1 MSTCVT
7 ATPTDIAVGAEDI
20 DSLTFSFYTPTRIR
34 RESVMAVTKG
44 ESFDM
49 LGHSV
54 VGGVYDLRMGA
65 MKGGDGASVCG
76 TCGQLHG
83 LCGGHPGHIELREC
97 AYNPLTFNFA
107 YTMARGMCWY
117 CHSFYCFDRTGA
129 NKYVLRSLYACLQCI
144 NEHHLLAAEKYWE
157 LYHHLRSFASDTKP
171 ENFDAAVKH
180 FAANFIKHFPDT
192 EADSEAD
199 VPNTEGVE
207 ALRRT
212 VVHEMMRE
220 LQGAMSAGA
229 QCPNCGCPKVKAV
242 KRDDARSKIMLA
254 GYFPEA
260 FGQGS
265 SRSGGTAQHMSSSDK
280 MALFKKLLGETP
292 AERNLTYVTPARV
305 RQQFVD
311 TAAAYRAQNG
321 LVLQILNALFNIPE
335 HPAEDAPHDFYELL
349 FLTTLSVMPNRFRPM
364 LAVGEVRSEHP
375 YSAIYKNIV
384 TLNNMLDLEDEALQ
398 AEHRVT
404 RTEVVI
410 AIQLLLNKLI
420 TGLKLNS
427 MNVTTSTGISSSLI
441 TASLTTGPSI
451 KETLEKKQGLFRK
464 NMMGKRVN
472 FAARSVISPDP
483 YLNTNEIG
491 LPLYFSTHLAYPEPV
506 TPRNVEWLKRLVI
519 NGPNV
524 YPGALWIED
533 EWGNTVRLLARDKK
547 QRMNEA
553 MKLLLVDSSGSGA
566 GAGAAGAGAANAT
579 GGARNRGYKIVY
591 RHLKDGDMALVNR
604 QPTLHKPGIM
614 AHRVRVLSTERT
626 IRMHYSNCSTYN
638 ADFDGDEMNVH
649 VPQGELARAEARTI
663 AFTDEQYL
671 VPKDGSPLRGLIQD
685 SVITGVLLTKRD
697 TFFERADFQKLLYS
711 CLFNVNVH
719 HWIETPLP
727 AVLKPVPL
735 WTGKQLISCILKHT
749 TVGMPP
755 INHEGNGKVAP
766 TLWGR
771 GGYHS
776 TAPAK
781 SVGDPHAPAW
791 FVPDIINAW
800 SGANENV
807 CVVRQSEL
815 LAGVLDKAQFGASAY
830 GLVHSCYELYG
841 SGVAGTLLSVLG
853 RLLVVYMQ
861 QYHGFTC
868 GMDDLLLKPDAE
880 ATRRLLLHA
889 ANNRSRDVTVEVASQ
904 GVLLQDTESEANGGG
919 ARSDLVREGLTAIR
933 RDPAKASALDSSV
946 KRAVNKLASRVID
959 ECLPGGT
966 IKPFP
971 HNCMGL
977 MTGSGARGSNVNAS
991 QISCL
996 LGQQELEG
1004 RRVPLMMTGRTL
1016 PSFPRF
1022 DTSARAGGFVMDRF
1036 LTGVRPQEFF
1046 FHCMAGREG
1055 LIDTAVKT
1063 ARSGYLQHSLMKCME
1078 SLTVGYDYTVRDSA
1092 DGSVVQFTYGED
1104 ALDVCKTAY
1113 LGRFQ
1118 FWLNNFDAFAERY
1131 HLRDSIAKYT
1141 SADGKHSGA
1150 RDIKECSRLI
1160 AECIAHPAEHDP
1172 YNSQY
1177 LPTERLG
1184 LFSEKYY
1191 TSLAGFINEHS
1202 ATKADPLH
1210 DKKQQRRFQGLMS
1223 LKYSRSLVN
1232 PGEPVGVLA
1241 SQSIGEPST
1250 QMTLNTFHL
1259 AGRGDMNVTLGM
1271 PRLKELL
1278 MSAKVDIAT
1287 PSMTIALRTRDGRP
1301 FASDDA
1307 DKDATTKVA
1316 KLLSRLTLLDI
1327 VQDIKLTESLRMED
1341 GQRVRCYEI
1350 DILYK
1355 KDYETT
1361 VFSDYEITRT
1371 EFQQLMSRFEKQ
1383 LRILVAKQLHRKPL
1397 DASIGITSVRREDIA
1412 VGAEDYNEDDDDDDE
1427 NEGKKKSSGSKKKG
1441 HKSEESEDAENVRE
1455 KRKMAKNY
1463 EDGSDDE
1470 GDNDVSDSDSESE
1483 TEHKKNAASDD
1494 EDEDDTKMKDDEEEE
1509 EEGGKRAKSSK
1520 KELHDQLSI
1529 TITMAASDKV
1539 MMMQLVEDCVEATVL
1554 HECKGIRR
1562 CFVSE
1567 ADPKP
1572 TRPDQSRYVVQT
1584 EGVNFVAVMS
1594 LATLLEESPN
1604 HFSYVIDVDTV
1615 NSNDVHKVL
1624 HFYGVEAARAVLV
1637 REVGSVFKAYGIK
1650 VDHRHLSLVGE
1661 YMMFDG
1667 TYRSFSRNGSGI
1679 SCSASPLLQI
1689 SFETAGTFLL
1699 NAAAFNRT
1707 DNLCTPSAAL
1717 VAGLPVHTGTGAFFQ
1732 VEQVLDPALL
1742 RNSSAATEGVDIG
1755 EEDDEGVAVKTA
1767 MDDDEQEAEPVKP
1780 QRVPHVKHE
1789 RVPKKEISA

>member
-1 MSTCVT
+1 
-7 ATPTDIAVGAEDI
+7 
-20 DSLTFSFYTPTRIR
+20 
-34 RESVMAVTKG
+34 MAVTKG
-44 ESFDM
+44 ESFDT

-97 AYNPLTFNFA
+97 AYNPLTFNFC

-117 CHSFYCFDRTGA
+117 CHSFYCFDRTGG
-129 NKYVLRSLYACLQCI
+129 NKYVLRSLYACLQCV

-157 LYHHLRSFASDTKP
+157 LYHHLRSFAGDTKP
-171 ENFDAAVKH
+171 EDFDAAVKR
-180 FAANFIKHFPDT
+180 FAANFIKRFPDT
-192 EADSEAD
+192 PADSESG
-199 VPNTEGVE
+199 VPNTEAVE

-212 VVHEMMRE
+212 IVHEMMRE
-220 LQGAMSAGA
+220 LQGALSAGA

-260 FGQGS
+260 FGSESTAGS
-265 SRSGGTAQHMSSSDK
+265 GKSANLSASDK
-280 MALFKKLLGETP
+280 MAQFKKLLGETP
-292 AERNLTYVTPARV
+292 AERSLTYVTPARV

-311 TAAAYRAQNG
+311 TVAAYRAQNA
-321 LVLQILNALFNIPE
+321 LVPKILNALFNIPE
-335 HPAEDAPHDFYELL
+335 APAEDAAHDFYELL

-384 TLNNMLDLEDEALQ
+384 TLNNMLDLTDEELRS
-398 AEHRVT
+398 EHRAS

-410 AIQLLLNKLI
+410 AIQLLLNKLM

-441 TASLTTGPSI
+441 TANLITGPSI

-506 TPRNVEWLKRLVI
+506 TPRNVEWLRRLVI

-553 MKLLLVDSSGSGA
+553 MKLLLVDSSSSGNNAGA
-566 GAGAAGAGAANAT
+566 GAGASHTGGANAT

-614 AHRVRVLSTERT
+614 AHSVRVLSTERT

-697 TFFERADFQKLLYS
+697 TFFEKADFQKLLYS

-719 HWIETPLP
+719 RWIETPLP

-735 WTGKQLISCILKHT
+735 WTGKQLVSCILRHT
-749 TVGMPP
+749 TAGMPP

-781 SVGDPHAPAW
+781 SVGDARAPAW

-904 GVLLQDTESEANGGG
+904 GVLLQDTESAANGGG

-946 KRAVNKLASRVID
+946 KRAVNQLASRVID

-977 MTGSGARGSNVNAS
+977 MTGTGARGSNVNAS

-1118 FWLNNFDAFAERY
+1118 FWLSNFDAFAERY
-1131 HLRDSIAKYT
+1131 HLRDSVAKYT
-1141 SADGKHSGA
+1141 AADGARSGA
-1150 RDIKECSRLI
+1150 RDIKECARHI
-1160 AECIAHPAEHDP
+1160 AECIAHPADHDP
-1172 YNSQY
+1172 YSSQY

-1184 LFSEKYY
+1184 LFSERYY
-1191 TSLAGFINEHS
+1191 TDLAAFVRDHS

-1210 DKKQQRRFQGLMS
+1210 DKRQQRRFQSLMS

-1301 FASDDA
+1301 FPSDDA

-1327 VQDIKLTESLRMED
+1327 VQDIKLTESLRMDD

-1355 KDYETT
+1355 KDYEKT
-1361 VFSDYEITRT
+1361 VFSDYEITHT

-1397 DASIGITSVRREDIA
+1397 DSSIGITSVRREDVA
-1412 VGAEDYNEDDDDDDE
+1412 VGAEDYDENDDDDDE
-1427 NEGKKKSSGSKKKG
+1427 NEGASKKSSSKKGRKG
-1441 HKSEESEDAENVRE
+1441 KEYDDEEDAENIRE

-1463 EDGSDDE
+1463 EDESDGE
-1470 GDNDVSDSDSESE
+1470 GEKNVSDSEVD
-1483 TEHKKNAASDD
+1483 SDD
-1494 EDEDDTKMKDDEEEE
+1494 EDEKHKKKDSSDDDEDETKMKDDEDEEE
-1509 EEGGKRAKSSK
+1509 AEIGKRAKSSK

-1567 ADPKP
+1567 ANPKP

-1594 LATLLEESPN
+1594 LATLLEQSPK
-1604 HFSYVIDVDTV
+1604 HFSYVLDVDTV

-1637 REVGSVFKAYGIK
+1637 REVGSVFKAYGIN
-1650 VDHRHLSLVGE
+1650 VNHRHLSLVGE

-1689 SFETAGTFLL
+1689 SFETAGAFLL

-1742 RNSSAATEGVDIG
+1742 RNDGDNAAAAEEDIEMG
-1755 EEDDEGVAVKTA
+1755 EEDDEAVPIKTA
-1767 MDDDEQEAEPVKP
+1767 TDDDEAEPAKP
-1780 QRVPHVKHE
+1780 QRVPRVKHE
-1789 RVPKKEISA
+1789 RVPKKEISE